1 MSCIHN
7 FRWPNTASHAY
18 DRAVTGQD
26 DDIEVP
32 VRPDGFIA
40 WRAADTR
47 GATAGRVAGVLSR
60 VLCRADGEDGEA
72 GLGGDPVCWAHL
84 VCEECGAITSE
95 GHRAGCSLAAASG

>member
-32 VRPDGFIA
+32 VRPDGE
-40 WRAADTR
+40 
-47 GATAGRVAGVLSR
+47 V
-60 VLCRADGEDGEA
+60 EEA